1 MKITKIKIERFLAT
15 ALCVVGSVLM
25 FSLPALAQEDR
36 GRDKDRRDRDSR
48 DRDRD
53 IEREKWKQNF
63 DLKGFLTKLDD
74 DKSGVLEGK
83 ELKSD
88 RTRHFL
94 AKMGI
99 NADSP
104 VKIDAAVKKAKAVYA
119 DKRDAE
125 RKKFQDQVGPK
136 LGSFGTQTESFGI
149 DGFGATE
156 AKEPTVASFD
166 EGLTGLKIT
175 DFDEK
180 TLSDARKT
188 LDGYDRDKSG
198 FLEGDEI
205 NRVRWKDPTPAE
217 SDLNN
222 DGRLS
227 LLEMAQRKSA
237 ARAKKSDR
245 GDDRRA
251 RDDDRRDRERDYDR
265 GRSDRASNGRPSR
278 YESGSRAPTNA
289 SSPSSRSSSG
299 GSNKSTN
306 SDSAFTNYIDGVY
319 KKYDT
324 DKDNR
329 LSPAELKKMR
339 RPLKGDTNGDGF
351 LSKKE
356 ATDYIRDDKSK
367 KSASKPTATTTDDR
381 SRDRGR
387 GTNGRGSGDE
397 AKRKKYTPPKNK
409 TKSSSRAKSSG
420 SLGGLD
426 ANSDGQIQMSEFSS
440 KWDEETFE
448 KFRKTDADQDGI
460 ISADEWSAR
469 PK

>member
-1 MKITKIKIERFLAT
+1 MKISKIKIERFLAT

-25 FSLPALAQEDR
+25 FSLPALAQD
-36 GRDKDRRDRDSR
+36 DRDSR
-48 DRDRD
+48 DRDRA
-53 IEREKWKQNF
+53 IEREKWKQKF

-88 RTRHFL
+88 RTRQFL
-94 AKMGI
+94 AKLGI

-104 VKIDAAVKKAKAVYA
+104 VKIDAAVKKAQAAYA

-136 LGSFGTQTESFGI
+136 LGSFGTQTESLGL

-156 AKEPTVASFD
+156 SKEPSVLTFD

-237 ARAKKSDR
+237 ARAR

-251 RDDDRRDRERDYDR
+251 RDDDRRGREDYRRDRERDYDR

-289 SSPSSRSSSG
+289 SSSPSSRSSNG
-299 GSNKSTN
+299 CLLYT
-306 SDSAFTNYIDGVY
+306 
-319 KKYDT
+319 
-324 DKDNR
+324 
-329 LSPAELKKMR
+329 SPS
-339 RPLKGDTNGDGF
+339 P
-351 LSKKE
+351 
-356 ATDYIRDDKSK
+356 
-367 KSASKPTATTTDDR
+367 
-381 SRDRGR
+381 RDRG
-387 GTNGRGSGDE
+387 
-397 AKRKKYTPPKNK
+397 
-409 TKSSSRAKSSG
+409 
-420 SLGGLD
+420 
-426 ANSDGQIQMSEFSS
+426 
-440 KWDEETFE
+440 
-448 KFRKTDADQDGI
+448 
-460 ISADEWSAR
+460 
-469 PK
+469 